1 MADQPNPHPTD
12 LYVGSRIRFRR
23 RTLKISQEKLAESLG
38 LTFQQIQKYERGANR
53 VSASKLQE
61 IASSLNTS
69 VGYFFEGLPTAG
81 NAGKSKQDS
90 ADTLT
95 RFLAS
100 AENLELV
107 TLLPR
112 LSPAVR
118 RHLLG
123 LARALV
129 SAENAAAGKSRK

>member
-61 IASSLNTS
+61 IASSLDTS
-69 VGYFFEGLPTAG
+69 VGYFFEGLPSAG
-81 NAGKSKQDS
+81 GEAKSKQDS
-90 ADTLT
+90 ADSLS

-107 TLLPR
+107 SLLPK
-112 LSPAVR
+112 LSTPVR

-123 LARALV
+123 IARALAKGDGED
-129 SAENAAAGKSRK
+129 SPEARK

>member
-12 LYVGSRIRFRR
+12 LYVGSRIRLRR

-61 IASSLNTS
+61 IASSLNTT
-69 VGYFFEGLPTAG
+69 VGYFFEGLPSTTGVSKA
-81 NAGKSKQDS
+81 KQDA
-90 ADTLT
+90 ADSLT
-95 RFLAS
+95 KFLAS
-100 AENLELV
+100 SENLELV
-107 TLLPR
+107 SLLPK
-112 LSPAVR
+112 LSPAIR

-123 LARALV
+123 IARALAQTEGEA
-129 SAENAAAGKSRK
+129 AERGRK

>member
-12 LYVGSRIRFRR
+12 LYVGTRIRLRR
-23 RTLKISQEKLAESLG
+23 RTLKVSQEKLAERLG

-61 IASSLNTS
+61 IACALETPVS
-69 VGYFFEGLPTAG
+69 YFFEGLPSPGVDQPEQQGETE
-81 NAGKSKQDS
+81 
-90 ADTLT
+90 TLT

-107 TLLPR
+107 ALLSKLRPR
-112 LSPAVR
+112 VL
-118 RHLLG
+118 RHVLG
-123 LARALV
+123 IARALSPGDGGPV
-129 SAENAAAGKSRK
+129 VN

>member
-12 LYVGSRIRFRR
+12 LYVGTRIRFRR
-23 RTLKISQEKLAESLG
+23 RTLKVSQEKLAERLG

-61 IASSLNTS
+61 IANSLDTT
-69 VGYFFEGLPTAG
+69 VGYFFEGLPSSNG
-81 NAGKSKQDS
+81 DDEKKQDG
-90 ADTLT
+90 AEALT

-107 TLLPR
+107 NILAE
-112 LSPAVR
+112 LSPPVR
-118 RHLLG
+118 RHLLAI
-123 LARALV
+123 ARALLPGV
-129 SAENAAAGKSRK
+129 AQSPGKRPN

>member
-61 IASSLNTS
+61 IASSLTTS
-69 VGYFFEGLPTAG
+69 VGYFFEGLPGAG
-81 NAGKSKQDS
+81 NIGKAKQDS
-90 ADTLT
+90 ADALT

-107 TLLPR
+107 TILPK

-123 LARALV
+123 LARALLQPQG
-129 SAENAAAGKSRK
+129 SASSKTRK